1 LNQATVLDPQQRALS
16 RSQWVILWLTRHWL
30 AAFNIAWG
38 VFVLLPWLAPILMR
52 LGLTGPASAIY
63 FGYSFVCHQLPERS
77 YFLFG
82 SQVTYSLGDIHR
94 VWSGDNNPLTLRQFI
109 GTAEMGYKVAWSDRM
124 VSLYTGFWLGSLVF
138 ASVRR
143 KLKPISLLTYALL
156 ALPMAIDGT
165 SHLVSDLWG
174 IGQGFRDS
182 NEWLAVLTNH
192 ALPAWFYAGD
202 ALGSFNSWLRLLTG
216 LLFGL
221 GTAWL
226 LLPYLEQSLAQVREQ
241 LEQNLTWRPT
251 EDDR

>member
-1 LNQATVLDPQQRALS
+1 MNQATVLDPQRRALS
-16 RSQWVILWLTRHWL
+16 RSRQVILWFTHHWL
-30 AAFNIAWG
+30 AVFNIAWG

-52 LGLTGPASAIY
+52 LGLTGPANAIY

-82 SQVTYSLGDIHR
+82 SQVTYPLGDINR
-94 VWSGDNNPLTLRQFI
+94 VWSGGNDPLTLRQFI

-138 ASVRR
+138 AGVRR
-143 KLKPISLLTYALL
+143 RLKPISLLTYALL
-156 ALPMAIDGT
+156 ALPMVIDGT

-182 NEWLAVLTNH
+182 NEWLAALTNH
-192 ALPAWFYAGD
+192 VLPAWFYAGD
-202 ALGSFNSWLRLLTG
+202 ALGSFNSWMRLITG

-221 GTAWL
+221 STAAL
-226 LLPYLEQSLAQVREQ
+226 LLPYLEQSLAQVREE
-241 LEQNLTWRPT
+241 LERQA
-251 EDDR
+251 